1 MKNTDVSIAKSLLG
15 QDGIVFVIVKNGD
28 ILFSSLQKGIQPFFD
43 AWTNFDPEE
52 LINCSIADKLVGKAA
67 LMLAAYFGVKDVY
80 TPLASKYAMDAA
92 LDLDLDLEAEEVVPY
107 IVNRTKDGMCP
118 MEKAVLE
125 ISNPIEAFET
135 LKITME
141 KLNKSKE

>member
-1 MKNTDVSIAKSLLG
+1 MHDCGNIL
-15 QDGIVFVIVKNGD
+15 NG
-28 ILFSSLQKGIQPFFD
+28 
-43 AWTNFDPEE
+43 
-52 LINCSIADKLVGKAA
+52 CSIADRVIGKAA
-67 LMLAAYFGVKDVY
+67 LMLAVYFGAKDVY

-107 IVNRTKDGMCP
+107 IINRTKDGMCP

-125 ISNPIEAFET
+125 ISDPIEAFET

-141 KLNKSKE
+141 KPNKSKE